1 MALKDFQQW
10 ALAFESKRELSF
22 FTDTYREMKASG
34 SWDSLGRRVRIR

>member
-22 FTDTYREMKASG
+22 FTDMYKELKLAGEYYLLS
-34 SWDSLGRRVRIR
+34 DV